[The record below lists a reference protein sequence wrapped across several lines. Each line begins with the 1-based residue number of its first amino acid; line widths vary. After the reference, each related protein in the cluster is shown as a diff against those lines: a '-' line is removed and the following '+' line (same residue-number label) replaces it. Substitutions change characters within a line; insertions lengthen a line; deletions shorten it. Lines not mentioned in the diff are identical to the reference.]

1 MLQVKKL
8 MSNHNDNGHA
18 HGEDDAIDFSQ
29 DPEVEIDHVN
39 QLHDLASQAMQ
50 LGLIVGHG
58 YHQGQYELIRQGQI
72 LMMSVDEAVQY
83 LSRLIRESAA

>member
-1 MLQVKKL
+1 
-8 MSNHNDNGHA
+8 MSNHNGNGHS
-18 HGEDDAIDFSQ
+18 HEQDGAIDFSQ
-29 DPEVEIDHVN
+29 DPEVEIAQVN

-72 LMMSVDEAVQY
+72 LMMPVDEAVQY
-83 LSRLIRESAA
+83 LSRLIRESVA

>member
-1 MLQVKKL
+1 
-8 MSNHNDNGHA
+8 MSNHNDNGHGNG
-18 HGEDDAIDFSQ
+18 HEPDDTIDFAQ
-29 DPEVEIDHVN
+29 NPEVQIAHVN

-72 LMMSVDEAVQY
+72 LMMPVDEAVQY

>member
-1 MLQVKKL
+1 
-8 MSNHNDNGHA
+8 MSSHNGNAHA